1 MDGKYFLTWSIAL
14 EGCNNCHKKVLQTQH
29 QVMALGVSQKKKSH
43 GFGLVVKVAQIILR
57 SYRNLNFEDIMKSDN
72 LNSIVCKFG
81 VGYGIEKNPVDIC
94 YS

>member
-1 MDGKYFLTWSIAL
+1 MGNISSLEVLHWRAVTIAT
-14 EGCNNCHKKVLQTQH
+14 KKCYRHNIKSWLWVFPK
-29 QVMALGVSQKKKSH
+29 KKKSH